1 MKKAL
6 KCGSRFFQPGGKGV
20 IGNKDDAR
28 RSLLKPPLVNTR
40 HPQSSQIIP
49 LVESAKIRCKSK

>member
-6 KCGSRFFQPGGKGV
+6 KYGSRFFQPGVKAV
-20 IGNKDDAR
+20 IGNKDGAR
-28 RSLLKPPLVNTR
+28 RSLWNLRWRTR

-49 LVESAKIRCKSK
+49 LAESAKIRCKSK